1 MRRGYGDLSQDAH
14 SSSQKIFQK
23 KSLGQ
28 VFLNTDWPVNRVVE
42 QAQDLGIKKVLEI
55 GPGNGILTT
64 ALSKAGI
71 TVTAIEKDD
80 RFAAR
85 INDLIRSGSLPNTDV
100 INEDI
105 LQFDLGAWISSSGKT
120 PVGVVGNIPY
130 NISTPILMWL
140 LPHLKS
146 LNGAIFMVQLEF
158 AQRVVAP
165 PDNKDYGSLSV
176 YCQLRSHCDFNFR
189 VEKTCFTPVP
199 KVDSAVITLRPRSDE
214 PGQGK
219 LLQYTE
225 TICRIA
231 FTQRRKK
238 LRNAV
243 RPFMRG
249 RPDEDCPIDLNRR
262 AETLTPDD
270 FVTLAAFLFA
280 DKI

>member
-64 ALSKAGI
+64 ALSNAGI

-85 INDLIRSGSLPNTDV
+85 INDLIKSGSLPNTDV

-146 LNGAIFMVQLEF
+146 LKGAIFMVQLEF

-214 PGQGK
+214 PAQGK

>member
-64 ALSKAGI
+64 ALSNAGI

-85 INDLIRSGSLPNTDV
+85 INDLIKSGSLPNTDV

-130 NISTPILMWL
+130 NISTPILM
-140 LPHLKS
+140 
-146 LNGAIFMVQLEF
+146 
-158 AQRVVAP
+158 
-165 PDNKDYGSLSV
+165 
-176 YCQLRSHCDFNFR
+176 
-189 VEKTCFTPVP
+189 
-199 KVDSAVITLRPRSDE
+199 
-214 PGQGK
+214 
-219 LLQYTE
+219 
-225 TICRIA
+225 
-231 FTQRRKK
+231 
-238 LRNAV
+238 
-243 RPFMRG
+243 
-249 RPDEDCPIDLNRR
+249 
-262 AETLTPDD
+262 
-270 FVTLAAFLFA
+270 
-280 DKI
+280 